1 MKTEKKQVE
10 NYDLFNVTCE
20 GFSGYRDLEPK
31 SSIIIGSTE
40 RNKNK
45 YYEIRLSLIDI
56 YGYRKIYDEWDESYI
71 IGNKVCIRISEQI
84 KKENEPKY
92 NWEKTKEFVFESYP
106 EFLEVL
112 NKGVK
117 IAELKKQFGNIDV
130 KTITLKQVTEMIQKL
145 KRLW

>member
-10 NYDLFNVTCE
+10 NYNLFDVACE

-40 RNKNK
+40 RNTNK
-45 YYEIRLSLIDI
+45 YYVIRLSRIAI
-56 YGYRKIYDEWDESYI
+56 YGYRKIYDEWDESYT
-71 IGNKVCIRISEQI
+71 IGHKVRISISEEI

-130 KTITLKQVTEMIQKL
+130 KAITLKQVTELIQKL